1 MISDEVQE
9 MISGNRKKSS
19 DSANRLRKIEKDV
32 SEIKEMLA
40 NLKREI
46 TKMTIDKWMIED
58 EFSAI

>member
-9 MISGNRKKSS
+9 LISGNRKESS
-19 DSANRLRKIEKDV
+19 DTANRLGKIEKDV